1 MKRATGWASVVL
13 GVVLAA
19 LGFALM
25 VMLGP
30 DSRVTSGPHAIQT
43 DGSVVVTAPRLI
55 TWSGVQIDVLAELPA
70 QKPVFVGLGNT
81 VDVQSLVGGTER
93 IEIATFQTPWKPT
106 FRQRDG
112 RAFVQGA
119 PTALDWWYVDSAGVG
134 GASISTTLPDE
145 PVSLAVISVGA
156 SNLSGLQVSLAYG
169 IKGGFAKGAGLV
181 LLGVGGAIG
190 GLVLRRSAQLDEE
203 YDRQF
208 DAPAETEGGIEEV
221 VYLIV
226 DEHGVEHELTAEE
239 VETGGYEVVDESEP
253 AQESESEPRPTPSGE
268 RVVYVFVDEEG
279 VEHEL
284 GEDDLDDFEVADEE
298 LPDHGGES
306 R

>member
-1 MKRATGWASVVL
+1 MKRVTGSASVVL

-19 LGFALM
+19 LGIALM

-30 DSRVTSGPHAIQT
+30 DSRVTSGPHAIET

-55 TWSGVQIDVLAELPA
+55 TWTGVQIDVLAELPA

-119 PTALDWWYVDSAGVG
+119 PTALDWWYADSAGVG

-169 IKGGFAKGAGLV
+169 IKGGFAKGAGLL
-181 LLGVGGAIG
+181 LLGVGGVLG
-190 GLVLRRSAQLDEE
+190 GLVLRRSAQLDDE

-208 DAPAETEGGIEEV
+208 DVPAEVEVVGEEV

-226 DEHGVEHELTAEE
+226 DEHGVERELTADE
-239 VETGGYEVVDESEP
+239 VEAGGYEVVDE
-253 AQESESEPRPTPSGE
+253 
-268 RVVYVFVDEEG
+268 DG
-279 VEHEL
+279 VEHEV
-284 GEDDLDDFEVADEE
+284 GEDDLPDD
-298 LPDHGGES
+298 GGEQ